1 METPKEYYYT
11 YYSYEEWGRGYFGSR
26 GCKCLPEEDINYF
39 GSFSDKNFNPTQK
52 IILKDDYA
60 TREEAYADEIILH
73 DYYDV
78 ANNPHFANKSNLTTT
93 KFCVPIEQ
101 AIQHGKKLGEIYGK
115 ISGRKTFEEKL
126 GIFSFS
132 PDERKKH
139 SGKGGIN
146 CKKNGT
152 GIFSFTPEEMK
163 ENSRKGGK
171 IGGKKCYENNTGIF
185 SITPEKKIESI
196 KKGGEKCYENGT
208 GIFSL
213 TPEQKSEA
221 GKKGGKK
228 GAKTTN
234 SQKWMCL
241 ETGYISNSGGL
252 SSYQKARGIDTS
264 KTNRRRIS

>member
-1 METPKEYYYT
+1 MENEKYYYT

-26 GCKCLPEEDINYF
+26 GCKCLPEEDMKYF
-39 GSFSDKNFNPTQK
+39 GSSKDKTFKPKYK
-52 IILKDDYA
+52 IILKDDYT
-60 TREEAYADEIILH
+60 TRAEAYADEIVLQE
-73 DYYDV
+73 YYKV
-78 ANNPHFANKSNLTTT
+78 VENPHFANKSYQTST

-132 PDERKKH
+132 PDEKKKH
-139 SGKGGIN
+139 SRKGGIS
-146 CKKNGT
+146 CKKNRS

-163 ENSRKGGK
+163 ENSRKAGK
-171 IGGKKCYENNTGIF
+171 IGGKKCYENNMGIF
-185 SITPEKKIESI
+185 SITLEQKIEAI
-196 KKGGEKCYENGT
+196 KKGGENCYENNT
-208 GIFSL
+208 GVFSL
-213 TPEQKSEA
+213 TKEQLSEA
-221 GKKGGKK
+221 GKKGGTK

-234 SQKWMCL
+234 SQRWMCN

-264 KTNRRRIS
+264 KRERIS